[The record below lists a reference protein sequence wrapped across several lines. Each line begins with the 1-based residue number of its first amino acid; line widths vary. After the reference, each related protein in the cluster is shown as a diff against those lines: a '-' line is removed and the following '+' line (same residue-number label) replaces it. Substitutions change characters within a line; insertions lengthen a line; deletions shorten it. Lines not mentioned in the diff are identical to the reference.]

1 VIWESGYW
9 KENLLR
15 QSLMLRKKQQ
25 QRRWTERSFA
35 LLEQVVMLGFYSIRK
50 LAEANKISHEIV
62 NLPVPLVA
70 FPWKG
75 KAVTRMNLHRFT
87 ELYDMGSARPVKRD
101 LLFLCHQVVHSY
113 IFSPLFEEKY
123 LAGVFFT
130 SDRHRHKSL
139 YLIKT
144 NNVVTLFELVAN
156 NDPSSAKS
164 VYDFEKQDYHTVVG
178 PGINPDG
185 SRQRIPPLEHWGS
198 WP

>member
-50 LAEANKISHEIV
+50 LAEAHKISDEIV
-62 NLPVPLVA
+62 RLSVPLMA

-75 KAVTRMNLHRFT
+75 KPVTSMNWHRLT
-87 ELYDMGSARPVKRD
+87 ELYDMGLGKPVKRS

-113 IFSPLFEEKY
+113 IFSPLFEDKY
-123 LAGVFFT
+123 LAGVFFS
-130 SDRHRHKSL
+130 SDRQRHKSL

-144 NNVVTLFELVAN
+144 NNIVTLFDLVAN
-156 NDPSSAKS
+156 NDPGSLES
-164 VYDFEKQDYHTVVG
+164 VYDFEKQDYDTVVG
-178 PGINPDG
+178 PGINSDG
-185 SRQRIPPLEHWGS
+185 SRQRIPPLEHWGP